1 MATINSKEQEFSQK
15 ISEHRELLNAHV
27 VEMVNWHFSPE
38 TGCPFWLDWVRNVD
52 WDPKVEIK
60 GFKDLEKFGNFQDE
74 WLRGGPMS
82 RWVPK

>member
-38 TGCPFWLDWVRNVD
+38 TGCPFGLTGSAMLIGI
-52 WDPKVEIK
+52 P
-60 GFKDLEKFGNFQDE
+60 
-74 WLRGGPMS
+74 
-82 RWVPK
+82 RWK